1 MWPSP
6 ASDGPTEIDSCDE
19 AHAAA
24 RTAVDVVEVVGTA
37 DVVVVAPL
45 VEVVV
50 DGCVVDDLDVVVD
63 DELELEELPQAAAA
77 RATAASSAAV
87 TARPWRTGSI

>member
-1 MWPSP
+1 MWPRP
-6 ASDGPTEIDSCDE
+6 ASDCPAEIDSWDE

-37 DVVVVAPL
+37 EVVVVAPL

-50 DGCVVDDLDVVVD
+50 DGCVVDGGDVVVD
-63 DELELEELPQAAAA
+63 DELEELPQAAAVS
-77 RATAASSAAV
+77 ATAASSAAV
-87 TARPWRTGSI
+87 TTRPSRTGGI